1 MFLTEYY
8 FLENSLLERKIIT
21 TGDGSSSIQLTEW
34 DEQYHSKHGA
44 INEAVHVYIKTGMVH
59 FLNTNPEIN
68 PVSILEIG
76 FGTGLN
82 AFLTLLES
90 NTRNISV
97 HYTGVEAYP
106 LSALEINSVN
116 YAEMLAQSSIPFLKL
131 HETPWEDTAEI
142 SKTFKLEKR
151 KQLFEDITD
160 QDAFNVIYYD
170 AFGSRV
176 QPELWEK
183 PIFKIM
189 YAALKKGGVL
199 VTYAAKGSARRAM
212 ESCGF
217 KVERLPGPP
226 AKREMLRATK

>member
-1 MFLTEYY
+1 M
-8 FLENSLLERKIIT
+8 ERKIIT

-44 INEAVHVYIKTGMVH
+44 INEAVHVYIKTGLVH
-59 FLNTNPEIN
+59 FIETNPSVH
-68 PVSILEIG
+68 PVSVLEIG

-90 NTRNISV
+90 NYRKVPI

-106 LSALEINSVN
+106 LSELEIKSVN
-116 YAEMLAQSSIPFLKL
+116 YAEMLETSSVPFLKM
-131 HETPWEDTAEI
+131 HETPWETKAEI
-142 SKTFKLEKR
+142 SSTFQLEKR

-160 QDAFNVIYYD
+160 QEVYDVIYYD

-176 QPELWEK
+176 QPELWEE

-226 AKREMLRATK
+226 AKREMLRAIK

>member
-1 MFLTEYY
+1 M
-8 FLENSLLERKIIT
+8 ERKIIT

-44 INEAVHVYIKTGMVH
+44 INEAEHVYIKTGLVH
-59 FLNTNPEIN
+59 FLETNSIGK
-68 PVSILEIG
+68 PVTILEIG

-90 NTRNISV
+90 NKRQVHI

-106 LSALEINSVN
+106 LSKAEIDSVN
-116 YAEMLAQSSIPFLKL
+116 YPEMLKTSPFSFLKL
-131 HETPWEDTAEI
+131 HEIPWEVTSEI
-142 SKTFKLEKR
+142 SSTFQLKKR
-151 KQLFEDITD
+151 KQLFADITD
-160 QDAFNVIYYD
+160 HSVFDVIYYD

-176 QPELWEK
+176 QPELWGES
-183 PIFKIM
+183 IFKIM
-189 YAALKKGGVL
+189 YNALKEGGVL

-217 KVERLPGPP
+217 RVERLPGPP
-226 AKREMLRATK
+226 AKREMLRATKD

>member
-1 MFLTEYY
+1 M
-8 FLENSLLERKIIT
+8 ERKIIT

-44 INEAVHVYIKTGMVH
+44 INEAVHVYIQTGLVH
-59 FLNTNPEIN
+59 FIETNTDVS
-68 PVSILEIG
+68 PVSVLEIG

-90 NTRNISV
+90 NTRNVPI

-106 LSALEINSVN
+106 LSNQEIKSVN
-116 YAEMLAQSSIPFLKL
+116 YSEMLQESPTAFLKM
-131 HETPWEDTAEI
+131 HETPWETASEI
-142 SKTFKLEKR
+142 SSTFQLEKR
-151 KQLFEDITD
+151 KQLFADITD
-160 QDAFNVIYYD
+160 QDAYNVIYYD

-176 QPELWEK
+176 QPELWEE

-217 KVERLPGPP
+217 IVERLPGPP
-226 AKREMLRATK
+226 VKREMLRATKA

>member
-1 MFLTEYY
+1 M
-8 FLENSLLERKIIT
+8 ERKIIT

-44 INEAVHVYIKTGMVH
+44 INEAVHVYIQTGLVH
-59 FLNTNPEIN
+59 FIETNPSVT

-90 NTRNISV
+90 NKRQVSM

-106 LSALEINSVN
+106 LSALEIKSVN
-116 YAEMLAQSSIPFLKL
+116 YAEMLETSNLPFLKM
-131 HETPWEDTAEI
+131 HETPWETPAEI
-142 SKTFKLEKR
+142 SSTFELEKR
-151 KQLFEDITD
+151 KQLFADITD
-160 QDAFNVIYYD
+160 VDTYNVIYYD

-176 QPELWEK
+176 QPELWEE

>member
-1 MFLTEYY
+1 M
-8 FLENSLLERKIIT
+8 ERKLIL

-44 INEAVHVYIKTGMVH
+44 INEAIHVYIQTGLVH
-59 FLNTNPEIN
+59 FLETNPLVN

-90 NTRNISV
+90 NDRNIPI
-97 HYTGVEAYP
+97 HFTGVEAYP
-106 LSALEINSVN
+106 LSTLEVNSVN
-116 YAEMLAQSSIPFLKL
+116 YAEMLKQPSAPFLKM
-131 HETPWEDTAEI
+131 HETPWETPTEI
-142 SKTFKLEKR
+142 TSTFQLEKR
-151 KQLFEDITD
+151 KQLFADITD
-160 QDAFNVIYYD
+160 QEAFNVIYYD

-176 QPELWEK
+176 QPELWGES
-183 PIFKIM
+183 IFKIM
-189 YAALKKGGVL
+189 YRALKKGGVL

-226 AKREMLRATK
+226 AKREMLRATKV

>member
-1 MFLTEYY
+1 MEFF
-8 FLENSLLERKIIT
+8 FLENSDLERKIIT

-44 INEAVHVYIKTGMVH
+44 INEAIHVYIQTGLVH
-59 FLNTNPEIN
+59 FLETNTDVN

-82 AFLTLLES
+82 AFLTLLEA
-90 NTRNISV
+90 NARKVPI

-106 LSALEINSVN
+106 LSALEIKSVN
-116 YAEMLAQSSIPFLKL
+116 YAEMLEQSPIQFLKL
-131 HETPWEDTAEI
+131 HETPWETSVEI
-142 SKTFKLEKR
+142 SSTFQLEKR
-151 KQLFEDITD
+151 KQLFEDIMD
-160 QDAFNVIYYD
+160 QSAFNVIYYD

-176 QPELWEK
+176 QPELWEE
-183 PIFKIM
+183 PIFRIM